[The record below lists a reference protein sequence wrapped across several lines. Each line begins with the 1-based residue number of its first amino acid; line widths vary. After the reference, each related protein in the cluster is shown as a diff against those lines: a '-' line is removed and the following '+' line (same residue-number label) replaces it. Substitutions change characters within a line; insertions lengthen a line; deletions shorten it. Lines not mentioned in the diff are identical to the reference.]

1 MSTTHLI
8 VCTLLCAATGACS
21 GTKIGTPPG
30 TESIVDQ
37 RSAVIDRMRS
47 IALGPLVEW
56 ERETPPSCT
65 SPSLAKA
72 GSLVLVA
79 ARMQTPEQQGL
90 DVVIEGGSWVL
101 EVADAARQH
110 RCSEV
115 ARHLYDVV
123 IATYTGRAYAG
134 LRQRA
139 QIGIED
145 LRQ

>member
-1 MSTTHLI
+1 MSVARLFACAL
-8 VCTLLCAATGACS
+8 VCTAAGACS
-21 GTKIGTPPG
+21 LGQTSSSSETQ
-30 TESIVDQ
+30 SIPEEKQ
-37 RSAVIDRMRS
+37 AVIARMRS
-47 IALGPLVEW
+47 IALRPLVDW

-65 SPSLAKA
+65 SPRLAEA
-72 GSLVLVA
+72 RSLVLAA
-79 ARMQTPEQQGL
+79 ARMQTPEEQGL

-110 RCSEV
+110 RCPDV
-115 ARHLYDVV
+115 ARGLYDAV
-123 IATYTGRAYAG
+123 IATYTGSAYAA